1 MLREKEVLYVNLETE
16 KVITKSI
23 TKDDPK
29 YVIKETAKPVNK
41 VAKLILMDDWVNQQ
55 INTVKNN
62 ICFDKIINFT
72 SNR

>member
-55 INTVKNN
+55 MNTV
-62 ICFDKIINFT
+62 
-72 SNR
+72 

>member
-1 MLREKEVLYVNLETE
+1 MLIQENRKMLREKEVLYVNLETE

-41 VAKLILMDDWVNQQ
+41 VAKLILMDD
-55 INTVKNN
+55 
-62 ICFDKIINFT
+62 
-72 SNR
+72 